1 MYATVMET
9 QFKPGTQDEAIAITN
24 DLVNEMAERV
34 QGLKSFVV
42 LDRGGDRSTVI
53 AVYDTKE
60 NWEAAAP
67 VAQEILGKL
76 GGLLSAMPERSGCE
90 VPIAINF

>member
-9 QFKPGTQDEAIAITN
+9 QFKPGTQDEAVALTN
-24 DLVNEMAERV
+24 DLVREMADRV
-34 QGLKSFVV
+34 QGLKSFIA
-42 LDRGGDRSTVI
+42 LDRGGDRATVI

-67 VAQEILGKL
+67 VAQEIMGKL
-76 GGLLSAMPERSGCE
+76 GGLLSAMPERTGCE
-90 VPIAINF
+90 VTIAIDF